1 EGEAEMSPGPPHR
14 HHRGAPWNQ
23 TPDTWLPTAGLPL
36 CSLPPTPTAADSCLW
51 PRASE
56 VRLVDGTPVH
66 DSRPPDASGDP
77 SLRPRR
83 RRPERETGARR
94 QSGGAGEIGRRELGE
109 GGANHSSSRRRGG
122 ARCVRVC
129 TALQSAMV
137 MDTTDPGYW
146 LNWRFLLCAT
156 WVYSC
161 MALACYLIWK
171 YEGPSSPAGNEEGVD
186 REEARPK
193 IGPGVVYLED
203 CWKPCLE
210 EIHPAWLLA
219 FRLVSF
225 LFMASVL
232 VSDVIVDGWTVFLYY
247 TQWTFLLVTLYF
259 GLGSVL
265 SIYGCYRYACKTDKS
280 DGDHGSYIIAPTGES
295 TYDDSIKRSC
305 FNKTHDGREIAG
317 FWGYLFQIM
326 FQTNAGAVMLTDMVF
341 WFILYPFLA
350 RNQYQMNFLLIGTH
364 SLNAL
369 FIIGDTAL
377 NSLVNVLCLNIS
389 IHTTIF

>member
-1 EGEAEMSPGPPHR
+1 
-14 HHRGAPWNQ
+14 
-23 TPDTWLPTAGLPL
+23 
-36 CSLPPTPTAADSCLW
+36 
-51 PRASE
+51 
-56 VRLVDGTPVH
+56 
-66 DSRPPDASGDP
+66 
-77 SLRPRR
+77 
-83 RRPERETGARR
+83 
-94 QSGGAGEIGRRELGE
+94 
-109 GGANHSSSRRRGG
+109 
-122 ARCVRVC
+122 
-129 TALQSAMV
+129 MV

-171 YEGPSSPAGNEEGVD
+171 YEGPSSPAGNDEGGD

-193 IGPGVVYLED
+193 VGPGVVYLED

-232 VSDVIVDGWTVFLYY
+232 VSDVIVDGWSVFL
-247 TQWTFLLVTLYF
+247 FVTLYF

-265 SIYGCYRYACKTDKS
+265 SFYGCYQYACKMDKS
-280 DGDHGSYIIAPTGES
+280 VGDHGSYIIAPTGES
-295 TYDDSIKRSC
+295 TYDDSIKSSC

-326 FQTNAGAVMLTDMVF
+326 FQYGVLVHS
-341 WFILYPFLA
+341 LPFSCPESIS
-350 RNQYQMNFLLIGTH
+350 NEFCLLIGTH

-377 NSLVNVLCLNIS
+377 NSLRFPWFRISYFMLWTGLFVSVQWIIHANVSIWVALPIPRLDIPSRTCLVSFGGGIAS
-389 IHTTIF
+389 LPLLWSLRPSPEDQEVSPGKLVPA